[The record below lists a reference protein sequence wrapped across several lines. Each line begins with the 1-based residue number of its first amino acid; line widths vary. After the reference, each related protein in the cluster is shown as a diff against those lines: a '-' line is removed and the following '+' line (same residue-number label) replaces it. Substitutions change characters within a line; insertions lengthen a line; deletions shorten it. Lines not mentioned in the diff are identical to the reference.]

1 MKIRKLM
8 FFSILFIIVSCGIFK
23 PETDYGN
30 IEGFVLFGDLQPA
43 SNIEILV
50 GRSQFG
56 GFGHPGSW
64 TTERRIDT
72 NKNGFFT
79 FKNIECKSWAVK
91 IAPDDQILNEYDVEP
106 ISHIVAVK
114 KNNTHKIE
122 FILQQMQESK

>member
-1 MKIRKLM
+1 MKLRLLSRLLL
-8 FFSILFIIVSCGIFK
+8 FSILFVIVSCDIFE

-30 IEGFVLFGDLQPA
+30 IEGFVLFEDFQPA
-43 SNIEILV
+43 NNIEILV
-50 GRSQFG
+50 GRTQFS
-56 GFGHPGSW
+56 GFGNPGSW

-91 IAPDDQILNEYDVEP
+91 IAPDDQILNEYYVEP

-122 FILQQMQESK
+122 FILQMQE